1 MIRIGLSFILILFL
15 ITFTFSQQLIINE
28 VSQGTNSAEYVE
40 FVVIGIQTCN
50 SPVPSIDLR
59 KVIIDDNNGYF
70 ATGSGTGIASGAVRF
85 ADNIFWSAIPQGTY
99 IVIYNE
105 ADRNIALP
113 PDDISLTDG
122 NCRLIIPASSTL
134 LEVTNVNSPSTIT
147 NLYPPNNNW
156 VSGANWSPL
165 AMSNSNDSF
174 QIPNLQINGTPLHA
188 VSWGNNTNGSIIYF
202 SGSASSKVYSFKN
215 LISNDWNNQSNWIA
229 GDVGVDE
236 TPGRA
241 NSLENDEWIGS
252 MNPQCGLTPQLSLN
266 TFVQNETCSGLCNG
280 EASVSVVNGV
290 SNYSYLWSNGSTLQ
304 TNSNLCPGD
313 HTVTVTSIENCPISS
328 TITLTIQSGALLNQ
342 VVINSVGDV
351 YLTDNPIQ
359 LISNQNSGAWTSNCN
374 LCISSSGVF
383 NPTISGIG
391 LFEICYAVASGQCS
405 TNSCI
410 SINVLNPCSSQ
421 ITNESKQICPGDSI
435 LIYNNWVNDIGT
447 YSNSYIGL
455 NGCDSIH
462 SIQLSFYDI
471 KDLTEYKSFCIYD
484 SISVDGEWIKKP
496 GIYYTLIKDANGC
509 FYKNTINLIEE
520 ICDTDPFL
528 VFIPNAFN
536 PDGGNVNNEFKII
549 VTGGKVQDGL
559 IINRWGEVVFNFTQD
574 HLSWDGKNSTGE
586 LSPDG
591 IYTYVVNCISDKLEE
606 KRFIGFVT
614 LIK

>member
-1 MIRIGLSFILILFL
+1 MIRIGLTFIITLFL

-28 VSQGTNSAEYVE
+28 VSQGTNSSEYVE
-40 FVVIGIQTCN
+40 FVVIGIQSCN
-50 SPVPSIDLR
+50 STVPSIDLR

-105 ADRNIALP
+105 ADRNNALP

-202 SGSASSKVYSFKN
+202 SGSASSKVFSFKN

-280 EASVSVVNGV
+280 EASVSVANGV
-290 SNYSYLWSNGSTLQ
+290 SNYTYLWSNGSTVQ

-328 TITLTIQSGALLNQ
+328 TITVTIQSGTLPNQ
-342 VVINSVGDV
+342 VIINSVGDLYV
-351 YLTDNPIQ
+351 TDNPVQ
-359 LISNQNSGAWTSNCN
+359 LISNQNSGVWTSNCN
-374 LCISSSGVF
+374 LCLSSSGLF
-383 NPTISGIG
+383 NPSISGVG
-391 LFEICYAVASGQCS
+391 LFDVCYDLTIGQCS

-410 SINVLNPCSSQ
+410 SINVLNPCTSQ
-421 ITNESKQICPGDSI
+421 ITNESKQLCPGDSM
-435 LIYNNWVNDIGT
+435 LIYNNWVDDIGT
-447 YSNSYIGL
+447 YSNSYSRI
-455 NGCDSIH
+455 
-462 SIQLSFYDI
+462 
-471 KDLTEYKSFCIYD
+471 
-484 SISVDGEWIKKP
+484 EWM
-496 GIYYTLIKDANGC
+496 
-509 FYKNTINLIEE
+509 
-520 ICDTDPFL
+520 
-528 VFIPNAFN
+528 
-536 PDGGNVNNEFKII
+536 
-549 VTGGKVQDGL
+549 
-559 IINRWGEVVFNFTQD
+559 
-574 HLSWDGKNSTGE
+574 
-586 LSPDG
+586 
-591 IYTYVVNCISDKLEE
+591 
-606 KRFIGFVT
+606 
-614 LIK
+614 